1 MDSSS
6 QKRDD
11 YKYLYKFEKGTST
24 FIDNSQSYSSFAPM
38 LTPFHAIDPAHII
51 NKQEEVNMKTK
62 EEEEEEEEEEDN
74 KESNKED
81 NTQEDDTPSP
91 TDNIKSSPPFIIDP
105 MSLMTK
111 LAILGKKPIHTKIS
125 LVNHCITIHEPGI
138 FQGIVRYYNKSTKQD
153 LHYLQI
159 PIETACMQYIILP
172 TYVEYRD
179 RMICLFKNAALGLQ
193 NLASTYK
200 QDSMVVLCINHY
212 INIIHNAISMNSII
226 MSNDVDNLR
235 KYYNDVFM
243 NEMKNIWKADKMD
256 IVLRLAESL
265 EDTSIRSLEIFME
278 GIDNDIMSL
287 LVEKT
292 ERLC

>member
-1 MDSSS
+1 MDS

-11 YKYLYKFEKGTST
+11 CKYLYKFEKGTSS
-24 FIDNSQSYSSFAPM
+24 FIDNSQSYSSFTSQ
-38 LTPFHAIDPAHII
+38 TPILKPSTSTESLESPA
-51 NKQEEVNMKTK
+51 NTVKK
-62 EEEEEEEEEEDN
+62 EEEESKEEVNDVL
-74 KESNKED
+74 
-81 NTQEDDTPSP
+81 PIRP
-91 TDNIKSSPPFIIDP
+91 YFIVDP
-105 MSLMTK
+105 LSLITK
-111 LAILGKKPIHTKIS
+111 LAILSKKPIHTKIS

-172 TYVEYRD
+172 TYVEYREI
-179 RMICLFKNAALGLQ
+179 MIRLFQNAALGLQ

-226 MSNDVDNLR
+226 MSNDVDDLR

-243 NEMKNIWKADKMD
+243 NQMKQIWKMDKMD

-265 EDTSIRSLEIFME
+265 DVTSIRSLEIFME
-278 GIDNDIMSL
+278 GIDMDIMSL
-287 LVEKT
+287 LVVEKKK
-292 ERLC
+292 